1 MPVGKVSVRENIQ
14 LALEGLV
21 SIRSVIKKICVCVC
35 VFSASAVKQEVKVEQ
50 AQAPPSSSNTD
61 LVTVAI
67 TLNPV
72 AAQVKMNL
80 SPSV

>member
-1 MPVGKVSVRENIQ
+1 M
-14 LALEGLV
+14 
-21 SIRSVIKKICVCVC
+21 CMC

-72 AAQVKMNL
+72 AAQVKMSL
-80 SPSV
+80 SPSI